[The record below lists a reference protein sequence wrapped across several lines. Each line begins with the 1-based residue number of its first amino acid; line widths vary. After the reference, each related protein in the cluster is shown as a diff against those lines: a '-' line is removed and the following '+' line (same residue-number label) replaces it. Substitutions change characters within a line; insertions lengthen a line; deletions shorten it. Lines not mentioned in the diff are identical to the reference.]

1 MLKIEPEPKTPTGDA
16 ALCGAE
22 ALESTLE
29 GAAEE
34 EEEAVAAL
42 DGAEPKRDAPLK
54 EEVVA
59 ALDGAEPEGDPPAK
73 GAKGVPEVL
82 ENTLEGAAVEEVV
95 AAPDHADTKTDAP
108 SEGTET
114 VLRGDERR
122 GAESFE
128 DPPEGTPE
136 GTALGEPAVT
146 ANSAKGDGPEAAK
159 SAKGDLSDGIAL
171 REAAELATLR
181 EDADGPP
188 GGAVS

>member
-1 MLKIEPEPKTPTGDA
+1 
-16 ALCGAE
+16 
-22 ALESTLE
+22 LESTLE

-34 EEEAVAAL
+34 EEAVAAL
-42 DGAEPKRDAPLK
+42 GGAEPKRDAPLK

-59 ALDGAEPEGDPPAK
+59 ALVGAEPEGDPPAK
-73 GAKGVPEVL
+73 GVKGLLEVL
-82 ENTLEGAAVEEVV
+82 ENTLKGTTGGGIAAGL
-95 AAPDHADTKTDAP
+95 DDAELKSDPP

-159 SAKGDLSDGIAL
+159 SANGDLSDGIAL

-181 EDADGPP
+181 EDTDGPAE
-188 GGAVS
+188 GAAAS